1 VTSNKPFDAVL
12 VIAFGGP
19 EKPSDIE
26 PFLKNVLRGKRV
38 PPNRIREVA
47 HHYEKFGGYSP
58 ITELTRR
65 QANGLAHRLT
75 ESGLQLPVYVGMRN
89 WHPFL
94 ADTLREMSNQGIRR
108 AIGFIAAPH
117 RGYSSCTQY
126 RENVMAAR
134 QQLYKHGLPDIKITY
149 VDDWHDHKGFIVA
162 NSEGIRRAIN
172 KLPPSTQKSAKILF
186 TAHSVPKK
194 MAGAE
199 TYSRQIQTTAK
210 LIANH
215 LERTDWAVVYQSRS
229 GHPSDPWLEPD
240 ICEYLSIEN
249 KRGLQAAVISPIGFV
264 CDHVEVL
271 YDLDH
276 KAAAVCEKTGL
287 PMTRAHTVNDHPKF
301 LDMMTSVVKTTY
313 DRYATGQP
321 IEILPN
327 NVQISTRQYQ
337 TVYSKQ
343 R

>member
-1 VTSNKPFDAVL
+1 M
-12 VIAFGGP
+12 IAFGGP

-38 PPNRIREVA
+38 PLTRIREVA
-47 HHYEKFGGYSP
+47 HHYEKFGGHSP

-65 QANGLAHRLT
+65 QANGLALRLT

-94 ADTLREMSNQGIRR
+94 ADTLREMSKEGIRR

-149 VDDWHDHKGFIVA
+149 VDDWHDHKDFIVA
-162 NSEGIRRAIN
+162 NAESIRDAIK
-172 KLPPSTQKSAKILF
+172 KLPSPLQKSTRIIF
-186 TAHSVPKK
+186 TAHSIPKK
-194 MAGAE
+194 MPGAK
-199 TYSRQIQTTAK
+199 TYSHQVQTTAE

-215 LERTDWAVVYQSRS
+215 MGRTDWAVTYQSRS
-229 GHPSDPWLEPD
+229 GHPNDPWLEPD
-240 ICEYLSIEN
+240 ICEYLSTEN
-249 KRGLQAAVISPIGFV
+249 QRNLKAAVISPIGFA

-276 KAAAVCEKTGL
+276 EASAVCEKIGL
-287 PMTRAHTVNDHPKF
+287 PMARAHTVNDHPKF
-301 LDMMTSVVKTTY
+301 LDMMTNVVKTTY
-313 DRYATGQP
+313 DRYTKGQP

-327 NVQISTRQYQ
+327 NV
-337 TVYSKQ
+337 
-343 R
+343 